1 MTKLINITTE
11 FEGGQLTT
19 IVYRGRPAWIAREV
33 GVALGYADG
42 GRRLTSKIRGDWSGE
57 FIEGT
62 DFTVL
67 AGKELQHFKALV
79 EVSTESVPS
88 RAPHVM
94 LLFESGLHIC
104 CVRTAKPIGV
114 KLRRFLADQ
123 VLPQLVRDGRYL
135 PEREAA
141 DIPPAIDD
149 LKARKLAVAEAREA
163 RLEREM
169 KRRALK
175 QLTTAMRASGTY
187 DSDVVMT
194 YEICTAEAATGQLF
208 PQLKPAMDPE
218 WQSPTQIGQRLGVSA
233 QRIGIAISAL
243 GLRGKQEGMCRA
255 IVNKSRSTDRTVISF
270 LYSPKAVEM
279 IEAHM
284 RKSTLAQ

>member
-1 MTKLINITTE
+1 MNKLVNITRE

-33 GVALGYADG
+33 GAAIGYAREG
-42 GRRLTSKIRGDWSGE
+42 ERLITNMTADWAGE

-62 DFTVL
+62 DYLVL
-67 AGKELQHFKALV
+67 QGSELAQFKQLIQL
-79 EVSTESVPS
+79 TTDSVGS
-88 RAPHVM
+88 RSRHVT
-94 LLFESGLHIC
+94 LLLEPGLHLALAKTNKPVG
-104 CVRTAKPIGV
+104 VR
-114 KLRRFLADQ
+114 LRRFLVDE
-123 VLPQLVRDGRYL
+123 VLPQLVRDGQYL
-135 PEREAA
+135 PERKAA

-233 QRIGIAISAL
+233 RQVGIAISAL

-255 IVNKSRSTDRTVISF
+255 IVNKSRSTDRTVTSF